1 MAVDGLLS
9 LRWNNHSSS
18 FLKQLSFLRD
28 KETYSDLT
36 LVCGGQFY
44 QVHRLVVSGC
54 SEYFRA
60 ILEHTP
66 CRHPAVVLQ
75 DLPPRHLEALLS
87 YMYLGQVS
95 VPQDD
100 LGGLIKAAECLAI
113 KGLAVPDEPTS
124 PSQQESHT
132 RPTATTEEGP
142 PNPKRRRHDREAS
155 SPASTPQGDDSA
167 TEDHSEARERG
178 RGSTGSSPQ
187 PATSS
192 FPSQQQHT
200 LMEGRTV
207 FTVKEERE
215 DEVKCED
222 NILGLTDLGGGLSG
236 AEEASQG
243 EDSQN
248 TFRTVISGGDGGG
261 SSVLPQYPA
270 QPQSFKE
277 VVAQALPP
285 TSGMDGDASHG
296 WEGSQGKGELMQG
309 FHLDTFSPQQD
320 TLPQTHHTSLHQREP
335 SMAMRLQ
342 GRAAQEDNTSPPAV
356 LPFPLLSCT
365 ALGDREAE
373 TAGRPWREW
382 RCSYPDCGYVTDRE
396 SWLRQHVRKHTGEKP
411 FACPLCTFRSAQ
423 KGNVNVHIRRVH
435 YGGVMP
441 VSSEPPPAATT
452 SVAASSPTA
461 SAGAAAAPKVNMQW
475 FMKSKVQGTEFSKS
489 QNGVCQ

>member
-54 SEYFRA
+54 SEYFRT
-60 ILEHTP
+60 ILEHIP

-124 PSQQESHT
+124 PSQQESHS
-132 RPTATTEEGP
+132 RPTATTEEEP

-155 SPASTPQGDDSA
+155 SPVPTAQGDDPV
-167 TEDHSEARERG
+167 TEDHNEARGRD
-178 RGSTGSSPQ
+178 RGSRGSSPQ
-187 PATSS
+187 PATST

-200 LMEGRTV
+200 LMEERTV

-222 NILGLTDLGGGLSG
+222 NILGLTDLDGGLVG
-236 AEEASQG
+236 PEEASQG
-243 EDSQN
+243 EKGQTTYSPA
-248 TFRTVISGGDGGG
+248 ISGGGGGG
-261 SSVLPQYPA
+261 SGVLPQYPA

-277 VVAQALPP
+277 VVTQALPP
-285 TSGMDGDASHG
+285 TSGMDGDASQG
-296 WEGSQGKGELMQG
+296 WEGSQGKGELMQS
-309 FHLDTFSPQQD
+309 FHLDAFSPQQE
-320 TLPQTHHTSLHQREP
+320 TIPQTHHTPLHQRGRGRAGWSRQGPHQQLHYP
-335 SMAMRLQ
+335 SLQ
-342 GRAAQEDNTSPPAV
+342 GD
-356 LPFPLLSCT
+356 
-365 ALGDREAE
+365 LGTWPTISRTTVPQ
-373 TAGRPWREW
+373 TAGEVGGMSDRRS
-382 RCSYPDCGYVTDRE
+382 CQICGYKGQDV
-396 SWLRQHVRKHTGEKP
+396 SQLRKHLRIHTGEKP
-411 FACPLCTFRSAQ
+411 FQCPSCSYSSAQ
-423 KGNVNVHIRRVH
+423 SSNLKVHIKRH
-435 YGGVMP
+435 HP
-441 VSSEPPPAATT
+441 TVSLKDDGHRDSQQ
-452 SVAASSPTA
+452 
-461 SAGAAAAPKVNMQW
+461 APFLIQ
-475 FMKSKVQGTEFSKS
+475 
-489 QNGVCQ
+489 

>member
-54 SEYFRA
+54 SEYFRT
-60 ILEHTP
+60 ILEHIP

-124 PSQQESHT
+124 PSQQESHS
-132 RPTATTEEGP
+132 RPTATTEEEP

-155 SPASTPQGDDSA
+155 SPVPTAQGDDPV
-167 TEDHSEARERG
+167 TEDHNEVRG
-178 RGSTGSSPQ
+178 RDRGSRGSSPQ
-187 PATSS
+187 PATST

-200 LMEGRTV
+200 LMEERTV

-222 NILGLTDLGGGLSG
+222 NILGLTDLDGGLVG
-236 AEEASQG
+236 PEEASQG
-243 EDSQN
+243 EKGQTTYSPA
-248 TFRTVISGGDGGG
+248 ISGGGGGG
-261 SSVLPQYPA
+261 SGVLPQYPA

-277 VVAQALPP
+277 VVTQALPP
-285 TSGMDGDASHG
+285 TSGMDGDASQG
-296 WEGSQGKGELMQG
+296 WEGSQGKGELMQS
-309 FHLDTFSPQQD
+309 FHLDAFSPQQE
-320 TLPQTHHTSLHQREP
+320 TIPQTHHTPLHQREP

-342 GRAAQEDNTSPPAV
+342 GRAPQEDNNTSPPAV
-356 LPFPLLSCT
+356 LPFPLLPCT
-365 ALGDREAE
+365 ASGDREAE

-441 VSSEPPPAATT
+441 VSSDPPPAATT
-452 SVAASSPTA
+452 SVAASSPT
-461 SAGAAAAPKVNMQW
+461 SSAAAPKVNMQW
-475 FMKSKVQGTEFSKS
+475 FMKGKVQGAEFSKS